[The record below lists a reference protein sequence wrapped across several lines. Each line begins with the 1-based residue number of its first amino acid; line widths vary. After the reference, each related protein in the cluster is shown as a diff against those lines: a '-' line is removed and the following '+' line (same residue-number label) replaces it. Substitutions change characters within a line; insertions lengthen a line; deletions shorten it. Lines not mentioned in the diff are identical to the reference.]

1 MTRELFM
8 AKLEKII
15 ETSPIE
21 AISKNALKQKY
32 KGDNGKN
39 GIYFLYNEKEEIIYI
54 GKVGNGLVTS
64 FYHRLYGH
72 GNGAHKNTQWFQKEC
87 SKYRFKRFPNA
98 TDDDL
103 RVIERLM
110 IFKKGQPQYNDIGK
124 IIYKFEDIVTR
135 IK

>member
-8 AKLEKII
+8 SKLEKII
-15 ETSPIE
+15 ENSPIE
-21 AISKNALKQKY
+21 ATSKDIIKQKY
-32 KGDNGKN
+32 KGENGKN
-39 GIYFLYNEKEEIIYI
+39 GIYFLYNEKQEIIYI

-72 GNGAHKNTQWFQKEC
+72 GNGAHKNTQWFQNEC
-87 SKYRFKRFPNA
+87 SQYRFRRFPNA

-110 IFKKGQPQYNDIGK
+110 IFRKGQPK
-124 IIYKFEDIVTR
+124 
-135 IK
+135 